1 MKWSKYE
8 KEILPAFVA
17 DMDFEPPNSSYEAL
31 KEMVDLKDF
40 GYKFNHIERLIPAWT
55 DWIANRDGLRLPEAQ
70 CVVFTSSMHALEAV
84 MVLHTNP
91 NDGVALFSPVYH
103 PFAKAVKSAGRKLI
117 DIPLLE
123 EGWTIDLEKFNEL
136 AESKIKVVLFL
147 SLIHI

>member
-1 MKWSKYE
+1 M
-8 KEILPAFVA
+8 
-17 DMDFEPPNSSYEAL
+17 AL
-31 KEMVDLKDF
+31 NYLR
-40 GYKFNHIERLIPAWT
+40 I
-55 DWIANRDGLRLPEAQ
+55 IALSL
-70 CVVFTSSMHALEAV
+70 HALEAV

-136 AESKIKVVLFL
+136 AKSKIIKVVLFCQPHNPTGHL
-147 SLIHI
+147 FSETEIAEFAEIVI